1 MPTATIEHHDQA
13 IIARPTAQAAC
24 ELEGLEVRLA
34 MEQDVAK
41 AARMAVRHV
50 LEQDEDYEQAKE
62 MKRDLAKA
70 TAGQREEIT
79 ALLNA
84 AKERAMSGDAGKAL
98 TGAKER
104 AKQIRQ
110 SIKTRREES
119 KQLFMPWAMASGL
132 AT

>member
-1 MPTATIEHHDQA
+1 
-13 IIARPTAQAAC
+13 
-24 ELEGLEVRLA
+24 

-50 LEQDEDYEQAKE
+50 LEQDEDYESAKE
-62 MKRDLAKA
+62 LKRDLARS

-84 AKERAMSGDAGKAL
+84 ANERAMSGDAGKAL

-104 AKQIRQ
+104 AKQLRQ

-119 KQLFMPWAMASGL
+119 KQLFMPWAMGE

>member
-1 MPTATIEHHDQA
+1 M
-13 IIARPTAQAAC
+13 
-24 ELEGLEVRLA
+24 ELRLS

-50 LEQDEDYEQAKE
+50 MEQDADYEAAKE
-62 MKRDLAKA
+62 MKRDLAKD

-84 AKERAMSGDAGKAL
+84 AKERAMSGDAGKTL
-98 TGAKER
+98 TAAKER
-104 AKQIRQ
+104 AKQLRQ

-119 KQLFMPWAMASGL
+119 KQLFMPWAMGEAI
-132 AT
+132 